1 MCLVA
6 AVAAKCDAINCA
18 AWGEM
23 TFFFNLVDVNIGTL
37 KKGNLKCVFTLFCFM
52 IVFIKLKCFLVNI
65 FNKMFSLLSY

>member
-18 AWGEM
+18 AWGKM
-23 TFFFNLVDVNIGTL
+23 TFFFNLVDVNIVTL
-37 KKGNLKCVFTLFCFM
+37 KKGNLKCVFTHFLFHDFFHK
-52 IVFIKLKCFLVNI
+52 IQVFSLNI